1 MYTFKEDT
9 KSETIAVTAA
19 ATDWPTHIVRGL
31 GLLLLLFGLW
41 SGLTVMLEAFKLYR
55 EPVRIEVLARA
66 VERGSHIDRALT
78 TTNPGVDM
86 EAASAARSDLQLS
99 YFIAWMI
106 ALLLLLLTSLIS
118 FTAIK
123 TGGELVLHD
132 VRLKRAARRLTG

>member
-9 KSETIAVTAA
+9 KSETVAVTAA
-19 ATDWPTHIVRGL
+19 VTDWPTHIVRGL

-78 TTNPGVDM
+78 TTNPEVGM
-86 EAASAARSDLQLS
+86 EAGSAARSDLQLS

-123 TGGELVLHD
+123 TGGELVLQE